1 MTKVSNSTVSLDGI
15 RLFARHGV
23 MTQERTVG
31 GSFTLSLR
39 MRCDIGRAILTDSV
53 ADTVDYGRAAT
64 IAREVMDEPSLLLE
78 RVAYRIAD
86 RLLTEFPL
94 ISSVT
99 VRLTKDVPPI
109 GLDCD
114 GATVEATFAR

>member
-39 MRCDIGRAILTDSV
+39 MRCDIGRAMLTDSV